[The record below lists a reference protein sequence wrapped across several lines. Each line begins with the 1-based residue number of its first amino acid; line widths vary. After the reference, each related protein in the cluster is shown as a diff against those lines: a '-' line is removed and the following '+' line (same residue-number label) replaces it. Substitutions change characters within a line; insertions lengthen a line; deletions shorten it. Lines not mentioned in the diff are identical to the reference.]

1 MKLVTNVVEM
11 KPSYKVSVRVR
22 FDVASV
28 IEALAE
34 AGKEFGKEVKVKS
47 YNYFGDIHLIAGFQ
61 CFGLIFYNASGYK
74 EFVETFAGTSED
86 FIATLDFRK
95 DNEV

>member
-28 IEALAE
+28 VEAITE
-34 AGKEFGKEVKVKS
+34 AQKEFGKEVKVKS
-47 YNYFGDIHLIAGFQ
+47 YNYFGDIYLIAGFQ
-61 CFGLIFYNASGYK
+61 CFGLIFYNASGYR
-74 EFVETFAGTSED
+74 EFVETFAGTAED
-86 FIATLDFRK
+86 FLALLDFRK